1 MTDTLILTHGAGS
14 NRDAPLL
21 IALDE
26 AFTLAGLHVVRLN
39 LAYRESRPSGPPRA
53 GDPERDRAGLH
64 EAALR
69 HSGRV
74 FLGGHSYGGRQSSML
89 AAEHPGLVNGL
100 LLLSYPLHPPRR
112 PDQLRTAHLP
122 ELSTPSLFVHGT
134 RDPFGSVEELRNAI
148 KLIRGRTEL
157 LAIEGVGHELV
168 PRARDGLQRAVAAIV
183 DGFQRFVLRDG

>member
-1 MTDTLILTHGAGS
+1 MPDTLILTHGAGS

-21 IALDE
+21 LALDE
-26 AFTLAGLHVVRLN
+26 AFTYAGLHVVRIDLP
-39 LAYRESRPSGPPRA
+39 YRESRPSGPPRV

-64 EAALR
+64 NAVLR

-122 ELSTPSLFVHGT
+122 ELRTPSLFVHGT
-134 RDPFGSVEELRNAI
+134 RDPFGSVEELRAALQ
-148 KLIRGRTEL
+148 LIAGRKDL

-168 PRARDGLQRAVAAIV
+168 PRAKDGMQRTVAAIV
-183 DGFQRFVLRDG
+183 ARFQKFFAPEG